1 MPLSIAGR
9 ADTALLFAVAE
20 RCVTRVTLKAMG
32 WVVLLYRL
40 PSSDSRARVAVW
52 RELRRSGALH
62 VQQSVVA
69 VPDRDAFAGV
79 VERLRELV
87 AEVGGD
93 VTVLRT
99 EALTGGDEGRL
110 VQAWNAARDAEYH
123 ELAGECAKFLGEID
137 HELEI
142 EKFTH
147 AELDEEEAELDKLQ
161 RWHERI
167 RARDLHGATGAEA
180 AGRAVRQAEEALA
193 RYSAAVFEHTQP

>member
-1 MPLSIAGR
+1 
-9 ADTALLFAVAE
+9 
-20 RCVTRVTLKAMG
+20 MG

-40 PSSDSRARVAVW
+40 PPNDSRARVAVW

-69 VPDRDAFAGV
+69 VPDDGAFAGV
-79 VERLRELV
+79 VDRLRELLD
-87 AEVGGD
+87 ELGGQ

-99 EALTGGDEGRL
+99 DTADGGDEDRL
-110 VQAWNAARDAEYH
+110 VAAWNAARDAEYR
-123 ELAGECAKFLGEID
+123 ELAGECGKFLAEIE
-137 HELEI
+137 HEFEI
-142 EKFTH
+142 EKFTL

-167 RARDLHGATGAEA
+167 RTRDVHGSAGAQA
-180 AGRAVRQAEEALA
+180 AGRALRQAEEALA